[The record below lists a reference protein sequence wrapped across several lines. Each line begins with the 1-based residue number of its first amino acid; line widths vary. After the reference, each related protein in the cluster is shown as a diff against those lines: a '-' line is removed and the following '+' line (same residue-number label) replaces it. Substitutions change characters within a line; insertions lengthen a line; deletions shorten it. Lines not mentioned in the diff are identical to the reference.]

1 MDEKQELRWRRQAIR
16 WLLQGHTP
24 AAILAR
30 IPRCRS
36 WLHKWAA
43 RFDQLGRHGLHS
55 RSRRPQQSPHAYTER
70 ERRLVWRERL
80 RLERCA
86 VGLVGPAAIQAELHA
101 SRLLRRVPSLAT
113 IKRILRA
120 AGVYGARPQP
130 RSAYFPQPRPTAAY
144 VVQAL
149 DWTARY
155 LAGGQKVFAFH
166 TVDLQ
171 THALCQSVSS
181 DKSVA
186 TALAHALHSWRQL
199 GLPDGLQLDNDA
211 AFCGGYKKARV
222 FGRFIRLCLYCG
234 VEPIFLPPG
243 EPRRNGV
250 VERLNGLWAQA
261 CWQRRR
267 FRSPE
272 EAARA
277 CAEFVRWH
285 AHEYR
290 PPALHGLTPAQAER
304 RVTRRRL
311 TAGEVRALPEVL
323 PLTAGRVHF
332 LRRVDEEGRITLL
345 NETWAVGRRLRGQY
359 VWVTVVTHERRL
371 EVYHRRAAGAP
382 VRLVKVF
389 RYQVHETVLPLRAAF
404 KRRQRRRKVSTMS

>member
-24 AAILAR
+24 QAILAR

-36 WLHKWAA
+36 WLHKWAS
-43 RFDQLGRHGLHS
+43 RFDQLGQDGLYS
-55 RSRRPQQSPHAYTER
+55 RSRRPQSSPHAYTEQ
-70 ERRLVWRERL
+70 ERRLVAHERL

-86 VGLVGPAAIQAELHA
+86 VGLIGPAAIQAGLHA
-101 SRLLRRVPSLAT
+101 TRLLRRVPSVAT
-113 IKRILRA
+113 IKRILHE
-120 AGVYGARPQP
+120 AGIYHRPREP
-130 RSAYFPQPRPTAAY
+130 RPAYFPQPTPSATY
-144 VVQAL
+144 VVQAA

-171 THALCQSVSS
+171 TQALAQTISA

-186 TALAHALHSWRQL
+186 AALSHALHSWQQI

-211 AFCGGYKKARV
+211 AFCGGYKRARV
-222 FGRFIRLCLYCG
+222 FGQFVRLCLYCG

-243 EPRRNGV
+243 EPRRNGA

-261 CWQRRR
+261 FWQRRR
-267 FRSPE
+267 FRSLAD
-272 EAARA
+272 AARA
-277 CAEFVRWH
+277 SAGFTRWQ
-285 AHEYR
+285 AQEYR
-290 PPALHGLTPAQAER
+290 PPTLHGLTPAQAQR
-304 RVTRRRL
+304 RVARRRL
-311 TAGEVRALPEVL
+311 TAGEVRALPDAL

-332 LRRVDEEGRITLL
+332 LRRVGEDGRITLL

-359 VWVTVVTHERRL
+359 VWATVLTHERRL
-371 EVYHRRAAGAP
+371 KVYHRRAASAP

-389 RYQVHETVLPLRAAF
+389 RYQVHETVVPLCAAF

>member
-1 MDEKQELRWRRQAIR
+1 
-16 WLLQGHTP
+16 
-24 AAILAR
+24 
-30 IPRCRS
+30 
-36 WLHKWAA
+36 
-43 RFDQLGRHGLHS
+43 
-55 RSRRPQQSPHAYTER
+55 
-70 ERRLVWRERL
+70 
-80 RLERCA
+80 
-86 VGLVGPAAIQAELHA
+86 LHA
-101 SRLLRRVPSLAT
+101 SRLLRRVPSVAT
-113 IKRILRA
+113 IKRILHE
-120 AGVYGARPQP
+120 AGVYRRVREPRPP
-130 RSAYFPQPRPTAAY
+130 YFPQPRPSATY
-144 VVQAL
+144 VVQAS

-155 LAGGQKVFAFH
+155 LAGGRKVFAFH

-171 THALCQSVSS
+171 TQALSQTISA

-222 FGRFIRLCLYCG
+222 FGRFVRLCLYCG

-267 FRSPE
+267 FRSPA

-277 CAEFVRWH
+277 SAEFTRWH
-285 AHEYR
+285 THEYR
-290 PPALHGLTPAQAER
+290 PPSLHGLTPAQAQR
-304 RVTRRRL
+304 RAARRRL

-359 VWVTVVTHERRL
+359 VWATVLTHERRL
-371 EVYHRRAAGAP
+371 EVYHRRAASAP
-382 VRLVKVF
+382 ARLVKVF
-389 RYQVHETVLPLRAAF
+389 RYRVHETVTPLRATF